1 MSNSIFEAYA
11 MTDLS
16 NITVQPTED
25 GMVSLLIDQQPIS
38 EKYGMKFEAS
48 IVKELQALENGAT
61 LKLFD
66 QFVFAHTDLN
76 FEHSYHYVTVIAKN
90 DDQYQTKKNF
100 VYRIKIVGQPDI
112 EHAIRKNGEAMTAAD
127 VHEFIQAHVQKS
139 LSDYTDLNYAY

>member
-1 MSNSIFEAYA
+1 MPNSIFEAYA

-48 IVKELQALENGAT
+48 IVVELQALENGAT

-66 QFVFAHTDLN
+66 QFILAHTDLN
-76 FEHSYHYVTVIAKN
+76 FEHSYHYVRVIAKN
-90 DDQYQTKKNF
+90 DEQYKAKKSF
-100 VYRIKIVGQPDI
+100 VYRIKIEGQPDI
-112 EHAIRKNGEAMTAAD
+112 EHAISKNGEPMTAAD
-127 VHEFIQAHVQKS
+127 VREFIQAHVQKS
-139 LSDYTDLNYAY
+139 LTDYTDLNYAY

>member
-1 MSNSIFEAYA
+1 MPNSIFEAYA

-48 IVKELQALENGAT
+48 IVEELQALENGAT

-90 DDQYQTKKNF
+90 D
-100 VYRIKIVGQPDI
+100 
-112 EHAIRKNGEAMTAAD
+112 AAD
-127 VHEFIQAHVQKS
+127 VREFIQAHIQKS